1 MKKKQFIF
9 WFCNFILILNL
20 FSCKTKNNI
29 EILPEKVKE
38 VLTDYGKENSEENI
52 IIKTEFGDIHVML
65 YNQTPLHRAN
75 FIRLIKLKHFDNA
88 RFYRIVSD
96 FMIQG
101 GNQNV
106 KEQKFTIPAEFDNKF
121 INKKGA
127 IAMARRDENN
137 PYKQSSPTEFFII
150 RGRPYNMESLKD
162 AIKESGRNFESYSR
176 DQIDTYLKYGG
187 DARIDN
193 LYTVFGEV
201 TKGIE
206 IVEKIADEKVYEIE
220 KPIQKL
226 PFKIIIDK

>member
-29 EILPEKVKE
+29 EILPDRVKE
-38 VLTDYGKENSEENI
+38 VLTDYGKKNPEEKI
-52 IIKTEFGDIHVML
+52 IVKTEFGDIHVML
-65 YNQTPLHRAN
+65 YKQTPLHRAN

-106 KEQKFTIPAEFDNKF
+106 KEQKFTIPAEFNNNF

-127 IAMARRDENN
+127 VAMARRDENN
-137 PYKQSSPTEFFII
+137 PDKQSSPTEFFII
-150 RGRPYNMESLKD
+150 RGRPYDNESLRD
-162 AIKESGRNFESYSR
+162 AIKDSGRSFESYSPE
-176 DQIDTYLKYGG
+176 QIAVYLKYGG

-193 LYTVFGEV
+193 RYTVFGEV
-201 TKGIE
+201 TQGME
-206 IVEKIADEKVYEIE
+206 IVEKIADEKVYELE